1 MEESGNQSSRLVV
14 LLCPECEFEE
24 VGEPAGGAAVTSHLI
39 PGIFFII
46 LSLRSVTLGNFQQS
60 GFIEKTLYT
69 KGLQPPLICALFE
82 KPRNRST
89 SENIFSSLT

>member
-24 VGEPAGGAAVTSHLI
+24 VGEPALGAAITSHLI

-46 LSLRSVTLGNFQQS
+46 LSLRSATLGNFRKVELLRKLCMKRVNS
-60 GFIEKTLYT
+60 HL
-69 KGLQPPLICALFE
+69 
-82 KPRNRST
+82 
-89 SENIFSSLT
+89 